1 MKNIP
6 ITLCIPEDILRDL
19 YTYVSAR
26 KRSKYVAELLSNSLK
41 IKKEQMSKDFKSSS
55 RDISRNGEI
64 NLWNELQ
71 GDLND

>member
-41 IKKEQMSKDFKSSS
+41 FKKEQMSKDFRSSS
-55 RDISRNGEI
+55 KDLSRNSEI
-64 NLWNELQ
+64 ELWDKLE
-71 GDLND
+71 GDLYG